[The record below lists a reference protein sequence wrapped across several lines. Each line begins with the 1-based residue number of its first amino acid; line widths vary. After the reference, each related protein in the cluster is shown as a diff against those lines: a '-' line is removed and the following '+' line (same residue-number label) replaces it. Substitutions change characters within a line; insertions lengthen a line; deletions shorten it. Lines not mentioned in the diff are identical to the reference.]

1 MCLRWMYGQVQNEQ
15 VNERKTYW
23 KKVDL
28 WKVEEL
34 NIVQN
39 DNAISWR

>member
-1 MCLRWMYGQVQNEQ
+1 MYGQVQNEQ

-23 KKVDL
+23 KEITL
-28 WKVEEL
+28 WKVEKL